1 MKQLIKTNKNVILN
15 DLVNSEKLA
24 NNFVRIQVVSV
35 GLCRTD
41 LFVANGIIPVS
52 QEIVLGHEF
61 SGQVIESKSELFK
74 VGDRVSVNPL
84 FPEKGF
90 MGLDFNG
97 CLQEYIDIPEQQVI
111 HAFDLDYKTA
121 AYLEPVAAS
130 MAVLKACHDKNS
142 IGAIYGKNRIAE
154 LTYIIM
160 KNEGYN
166 VKWLSE
172 KEEYPDNYYDY
183 VIETLFDEVYLQKII
198 KMLKPEGLLVIKS
211 RKKQGVPIVSSELV
225 RKELTLKSV
234 NYYDFNQTM
243 QWLIKNQKSVQHLL
257 GQSYSIDN
265 WEEAFKVSNSAES
278 QKIFIHFE

>member
-1 MKQLIKTNKNVILN
+1 MKQLIKTHKNVKLN
-15 DLVNSEKLA
+15 NVASIQELTP
-24 NNFVRIQVVSV
+24 NFVRIKVMSV

-41 LFVANGIIPVS
+41 LFVANGIIPIS
-52 QEIVLGHEF
+52 HDLVLGHEF
-61 SGQVIESKSELFK
+61 SGIITESKSNLFK
-74 VGDRVSVNPL
+74 TGDRVSVNPL
-84 FPEKGF
+84 FVDKGF
-90 MGLDFNG
+90 MGLDFDG
-97 CLQEYIDIPEQQVI
+97 CLQEYVDIPDKQVI
-111 HAFDLDYKTA
+111 KAFDLDYKTA

-130 MAVLKACHDKNS
+130 MAVLKACHDKTS

-166 VKWLSE
+166 IQWLNE
-172 KEEYPDNYYDY
+172 REEYPDNYYDY
-183 VIETLFDEVYLQKII
+183 VVETLFDEIYLQKII

-243 QWLIKNQKSVQHLL
+243 QWLIKNQENVQHLL

-265 WEEAFKVSNSAES
+265 WEEAFKKANSAES

>member
-1 MKQLIKTNKNVILN
+1 MKQLIKTNKNVVLN
-15 DLVNSEKLA
+15 NIPSLQELA
-24 NNFVRIQVVSV
+24 SHFVRIKVQSV

-52 QEIVLGHEF
+52 HDLVLGHEF
-61 SGQVIESKSELFK
+61 SGIVIESKSDLFK
-74 VGDRVSVNPL
+74 VDDRVSVNPL
-84 FPEKGF
+84 FSDKGF

-111 HAFDLDYKTA
+111 QAFDLNYKTA

-130 MAVLKACHDKNS
+130 MAVLKACNNKS
-142 IGAIYGKNRIAE
+142 AVGAIYGKNRIAE

-166 VKWLSE
+166 VQWLNE

-183 VIETLFDEVYLQKII
+183 VVETLFDEVYLQKII

-225 RKELTLKSV
+225 KKELTLKSV

-243 QWLIKNQKSVQHLL
+243 QWLIKNQQSVQHLL
-257 GQSYSIDN
+257 GKSYSIDK
-265 WEEAFKVSNSAES
+265 WEEAFKVANSAES